1 MLKFRCFVCGILLA
15 LLALATA
22 LVTLA
27 PSEAYAEELTTITV
41 EGTSRA
47 ASQSD
52 AVKEIMAWATSVTA
66 RDLILEAVG
75 EAKFEKSKNEIDSK
89 LMKQSVKF
97 IPVATAGK
105 PVRMSDG
112 SWKMPVEM
120 RVAPSSLRKMI
131 LEAGI
136 VDPNEGLAKVL
147 PMIAIVDRTR
157 GESIRWWTTTGKA
170 DAWLAGIHRVINDQL
185 QREFKTQGFVI
196 VKPQMPKAGTEA
208 AEALTNERPDRNQ
221 LETIGEGYKTE
232 MVLRGD
238 VRITSS
244 RTTNEAYILTLN
256 LGVVHAANGRLIA
269 EVEREIETKVG
280 DFDVVIKSAVGPQG
294 AQYAQYAKDLA
305 KQVAESWQSGKLNA
319 KRVRLALKGTLNPK
333 ELSTF
338 KATLSS
344 RIKEVK
350 DIKER
355 LFSGNEIVLELDYTG
370 GLKDLAL
377 RLKSMQL
384 PGFDTRLTEATTKTL
399 TLDVKPRM

>member
-52 AVKEIMAWATSVTA
+52 AVKEITAWATSVTA
-66 RDLILEAVG
+66 RDLVLEAVG
-75 EAKFEKSKNEIDSK
+75 ESKFEKSKAEIDSK
-89 LMKQSVKF
+89 ILKQSVKF

-105 PVRMSDG
+105 PVRLSDG

-120 RVAPSSLRKMI
+120 KVSQSSLRKMI
-131 LEAGI
+131 LSAGI
-136 VDPNEGLAKVL
+136 VDAEEGLAQIL
-147 PMIAIVDRTR
+147 PMIAIIDRTR
-157 GESIRWWTTTGKA
+157 GESLRWWTTAGKA
-170 DAWLAGIHRVINDQL
+170 DAWLAGIHRIINDQL
-185 QREFKTQGFVI
+185 QREFKAQGFAI
-196 VKPQMPKAGTEA
+196 VKPQMPKAGTKA
-208 AEALTNERPDRNQ
+208 AEALSNERPDHSQ
-221 LETIGEGYKTE
+221 FQVIGVGYKTD
-232 MVLRGD
+232 MILRGD

-244 RTTNEAYILTLN
+244 RTLDEAYVVTLN
-256 LGVVHAANGRLIA
+256 LGVVHAANGRLVA

-280 DFDVVIKSAVGPQG
+280 NFDVVIKAAVGPQG
-294 AQYAQYAKDLA
+294 AQYAKDLA
-305 KQVAESWQSGKLNA
+305 KQVAESWQKGKLNA
-319 KRVRLALKGTLNPK
+319 KRVRLALKGNLNSK
-333 ELSTF
+333 ELGTF
-338 KATLSS
+338 KSTLSS

-350 DIKER
+350 DVKER
-355 LFSGNEIVLELDYTG
+355 LFSGDEIVLELDYTG

-399 TLDVKPRM
+399 TLDVKSRM